1 MRIKNILATVM
12 LAAVCTSASAQF
24 ATPSNAGTSAT
35 ANVPSEEWSS
45 VYVQYNPGTVE
56 PDKGD
61 ELDFTGI
68 SVGFNKYTSISQSMP
83 LFLEYG
89 VAGQY
94 SWNSEEED
102 EITIKYNVGSIKA
115 PVNVSYVFNL
125 PNSNISIAPYAGL
138 NLRFNLWGNRKFEV
152 DGLGDYEDYFWEE
165 MEDEYGIKEEANLFD
180 KDDMGSKDA
189 TWKRFQ
195 IGWQIGVNVNF
206 EKAYLGLSYGS
217 DFTEIVKD
225 CKMKTT
231 SITLGYKF

>member
-1 MRIKNILATVM
+1 MRIKNIFATAI
-12 LAAVCTSASAQF
+12 LAAVYTSASAQF
-24 ATPSNAGTSAT
+24 ASSTSGAT
-35 ANVPSEEWSS
+35 ATNDVSTDGWSS
-45 VYVQYNPGTVE
+45 VYVQYNPGTVD
-56 PDKGD
+56 PDEGD
-61 ELDFTGI
+61 GIDFTGI
-68 SVGFNKYTSISQSMP
+68 SVGYNKYTSISQSTP

-89 VAGQY
+89 AALQY
-94 SWNSEEED
+94 SWNSEED
-102 EITIKYNVGSIKA
+102 DDITTKYNLFSAKV
-115 PVNVSYVFNL
+115 PVNISYVFAI
-125 PNSNISIAPYAGL
+125 PNSKISIAPFAGV
-138 NLRFNLWGNRKFEV
+138 NLRFNLLGNRKFEV
-152 DGLGDYEDYFWEE
+152 DGLEGYEDEFWDA

-206 EKAYLGLSYGS
+206 QKAYLGVSYGS